1 MKTLIF
7 TTTIKKEKDAL
18 NISNLLKNYFSLKS
32 ASVDL
37 TVKENLLRIEGKNP
51 LPKKIEQT
59 LMLFG
64 YRCTE
69 LISTKR

>member
-1 MKTLIF
+1 MKTLTF

-18 NISNLLKNYFSLKS
+18 NITNLLKNYFSLKS
-32 ASVDL
+32 ANIDL
-37 TVKENLLRIEGKNP
+37 EAKGKLLHIEGKNI

-64 YRCTE
+64 YKCTE
-69 LISTKR
+69 LIHP